1 MTALTMSARIVDWLR
16 EHPGQHPCRDIA
28 AGLGHPRGTSEYHG
42 ISRALSRLDSDGVI
56 ASVWENAN
64 ARCYS
69 YKQELTGRRR
79 RVHPGVLH
87 PHRSIQA
94 LGCIPTPVGRVRS
107 AEFAP
112 APVRRAE
119 TVEQFLARGG
129 QVDRLPGFETV
140 RPHSVLPIR
149 KAA

>member
-1 MTALTMSARIVDWLR
+1 MTAKTMSARIVDWLR
-16 EHPGQHPCRDIA
+16 EHPGQHPTRDIA
-28 AGLGHPRGTSEYHG
+28 TGLGHPYGSREYNG
-42 ISRALSRLDSDGVI
+42 VSRALSRLDGDGVV
-56 ASVWENAN
+56 ASVWVNAN
-64 ARCYS
+64 ARLYS
-69 YKQELTGRRR
+69 YRQELSARRR

-112 APVRRAE
+112 SPVHRAE
-119 TVEQFLARGG
+119 TVEQFQARGG
-129 QVDRLPGFETV
+129 KVERLPGFETV
-140 RPHSVLPIR
+140 RPHPVLPMR